1 MDSNESV
8 RMDRFSFDGEY
19 VARLRDGDAEVQ
31 RHFTSYFGD
40 LLRIKLGARVRSA
53 ALVEDARQET
63 FLRVLAALRQE
74 KLQQPER
81 LGAFVNSV
89 CNNVILEMFR
99 TEGRHAPLEDDTPEP
114 QDHRDDPEQHFVTK
128 QNKEQVERVLAMLP
142 EKDRDLLKQ
151 VFWQERGRD
160 EICRDFGVDR
170 NYLRVLVH
178 RAKSRVREILEAR
191 DATARRMGA

>member
-1 MDSNESV
+1 V
-8 RMDRFSFDGEY
+8 DRFSFDGEY
-19 VARLRDGDAEVQ
+19 LARFRDGDAATQ

-63 FLRVLAALRQE
+63 FLRVFAALRQG

-99 TEGRHAPLEDDTPEP
+99 AEGRHAPLEKDTPEP
-114 QDHRDDPEQHFVTK
+114 LDHRDDPEQHFVTK

-151 VFWQERGRD
+151 VFWQERARD

-178 RAKSRVREILEAR
+178 RAKTRVREILEAR
-191 DATARRMGA
+191 AAAVHRAGA

>member
-1 MDSNESV
+1 
-8 RMDRFSFDGEY
+8 MDRFSFDGEY
-19 VARLRDGDAEVQ
+19 VARLRGGDAATQ

-40 LLRIKLGARVRSA
+40 LLRIKLAARVRSS

-63 FLRVLAALRQE
+63 FLRVFAALRQG

-81 LGAFVNSV
+81 LGAYVNSV

-99 TEGRHAPLEDDTPEP
+99 TEGRHPPLDNDTPEP
-114 QDHRDDPEQHFVTK
+114 LDHREDPEQHFVNK
-128 QNKEQVERVLAMLP
+128 QNREQVERVLGMLP
-142 EKDRDLLKQ
+142 EKDRALLKQ
-151 VFWQERGRD
+151 VFWQERDRD
-160 EICRDFGVDR
+160 EICRNFGVDR

-191 DATARRMGA
+191 AAAVHRAGA

>member
-1 MDSNESV
+1 V
-8 RMDRFSFDGEY
+8 DRFSFDAEY
-19 VARLRDGDAEVQ
+19 VARLRDGDAATQ

-40 LLRIKLGARVRSA
+40 LLRIKLAARVRSA
-53 ALVEDARQET
+53 ALVDDARQET
-63 FLRVLAALRQE
+63 FLRVLVALGQG
-74 KLQQPER
+74 KLHQPER
-81 LGAFVNSV
+81 LGAFVNAV

-99 TEGRHAPLEDDTPEP
+99 AEGRHPPLDNDTPEP
-114 QDHRDDPEQHFVTK
+114 LEHRDDPEQHFVTK
-128 QNKEQVERVLAMLP
+128 ENKEQVERVLAMLP

-178 RAKSRVREILEAR
+178 RAKTRVREILVAR
-191 DATARRMGA
+191 AATVHRAGA

>member
-1 MDSNESV
+1 
-8 RMDRFSFDGEY
+8 MDRFSFDGEY
-19 VARLRDGDAEVQ
+19 VARLQDGDAATQ

-53 ALVEDARQET
+53 ALVDDARQET
-63 FLRVLAALRQE
+63 FLRVFAALRQG

-89 CNNVILEMFR
+89 CNNVILELFR
-99 TEGRHAPLEDDTPEP
+99 TEGRHPPIDNDTPEP
-114 QDHRDDPEQHFVTK
+114 LDHREDPEQHFVTK
-128 QNKEQVERVLAMLP
+128 QNQEQVERLLAMLP

-160 EICRDFGVDR
+160 EICREFGVDR

-191 DATARRMGA
+191 ATEARRAGA

>member
-1 MDSNESV
+1 M
-8 RMDRFSFDGEY
+8 
-19 VARLRDGDAEVQ
+19 ALAIRLEN
-31 RHFTSYFGD
+31 
-40 LLRIKLGARVRSA
+40 LLN
-53 ALVEDARQET
+53 D
-63 FLRVLAALRQE
+63 FLRFNKVRQLDLRSGS
-74 KLQQPER
+74 L
-81 LGAFVNSV
+81 N
-89 CNNVILEMFR
+89 
-99 TEGRHAPLEDDTPEP
+99 
-114 QDHRDDPEQHFVTK
+114 
-128 QNKEQVERVLAMLP
+128 EQVERVLAMLP

>member
-1 MDSNESV
+1 
-8 RMDRFSFDGEY
+8 MDRYSFDGEY
-19 VARLRDGDAEVQ
+19 VARLQDGDAATQ
-31 RHFTSYFGD
+31 RHFTSYFSD
-40 LLRIKLGARVRSA
+40 LLRVKLGARVRSA

-63 FLRVLAALRQE
+63 FLRVFAALRKG

-89 CNNVILEMFR
+89 CNNVILELFR
-99 TEGRHAPLEDDTPEP
+99 TEGRHPPLDNDTSEP
-114 QDHRDDPEQHFVTK
+114 LDHREDPEQHFVTK
-128 QNKEQVERVLAMLP
+128 QNREQVKRVLAMLP
-142 EKDRDLLKQ
+142 EKDRDLLMQ

-191 DATARRMGA
+191 AAKLHRTGA

>member
-1 MDSNESV
+1 
-8 RMDRFSFDGEY
+8 MDRFSFDGGY
-19 VARLRDGDAEVQ
+19 VARLQDGDAATQ

-40 LLRIKLGARVRSA
+40 LLRIKLAARVRSA

-63 FLRVLAALRQE
+63 FLRVFAALRQG

-89 CNNVILEMFR
+89 CNNVILELFR
-99 TEGRHAPLEDDTPEP
+99 TEGRHPPIDNDTPEP
-114 QDHRDDPEQHFVTK
+114 LDHREDPEQHFVTK
-128 QNKEQVERVLAMLP
+128 QNQEQVERLLALLP
-142 EKDRDLLKQ
+142 AKDRDLLMQ

-160 EICRDFGVDR
+160 EICREFGVDR

-178 RAKSRVREILEAR
+178 RAKSRVREILETRA
-191 DATARRMGA
+191 ATLRRAGA

>member
-1 MDSNESV
+1 
-8 RMDRFSFDGEY
+8 MDRFSFDGGY
-19 VARLRDGDAEVQ
+19 VARLQDGDAATQ

-40 LLRIKLGARVRSA
+40 LLRIKLAARVRSA

-63 FLRVLAALRQE
+63 FLRVFAALRQG

-89 CNNVILEMFR
+89 CNNVILELFR
-99 TEGRHAPLEDDTPEP
+99 TEGRHPQIDNDTPEP
-114 QDHRDDPEQHFVTK
+114 LDHREDPEQHFVTK
-128 QNKEQVERVLAMLP
+128 QNQEQVERLLALLP
-142 EKDRDLLKQ
+142 AKDRDLLMQ

-160 EICRDFGVDR
+160 EICREFGVDR

-178 RAKSRVREILEAR
+178 RAKSRVREILETRA
-191 DATARRMGA
+191 ATLRRAGA

>member
-1 MDSNESV
+1 
-8 RMDRFSFDGEY
+8 MDRFSFDAEY
-19 VARLRDGDAEVQ
+19 VARLRDGDAATQ

-40 LLRIKLGARVRSA
+40 LLRIKLAARVRSA
-53 ALVEDARQET
+53 ALVDDARQET
-63 FLRVLAALRQE
+63 FLRVLVALGQG
-74 KLQQPER
+74 KLHQPER
-81 LGAFVNSV
+81 LGAFVNAV

-99 TEGRHAPLEDDTPEP
+99 AEGRHPPLDNDTPEP
-114 QDHRDDPEQHFVTK
+114 LEHRDDPEQHFVTK
-128 QNKEQVERVLAMLP
+128 ENKEQVERVLAMLP

-178 RAKSRVREILEAR
+178 RAKTRVREILVAR
-191 DATARRMGA
+191 AATVHRAGA